1 MTMCKMNRL
10 AKDYHYA
17 ILIDSL
23 WRFCIGDRDKEV
35 DIVVQYAQKAEPIL
49 IEVKYRE
56 ESPIPEKDMIVELSS
71 NERPNLVITK
81 RTDDFG
87 LCEYKGDK
95 RIYKLP
101 ASVFLYLLGYVESL
115 DY

>member
-1 MTMCKMNRL
+1 MNRL

-23 WRFCIGDRDKEV
+23 WRFCIVDSDKEV
-35 DIVVQYAQKAEPIL
+35 GIVVQYAQKADPIL

-71 NERPNLVITK
+71 NERPNLV
-81 RTDDFG
+81 G

-101 ASVFLYLLGYVESL
+101 ASVFLYLLGYAESL
-115 DY
+115 AY